1 MPPGVTIPKHLIP
14 YKPSSQLTNR
24 GDFLYTQSRKCRS
37 VLGDGNCLFR
47 AVSHQL
53 YGSEDQHLQIRHS
66 LCNFIE
72 QNQSKYE
79 PYWIDLTTS
88 FSSHLKDI
96 KNAGCWGTG
105 LEIKAC
111 SDYLLTPVFV
121 CSPDVTTGAYRW
133 EKFSPTPSSSGTC
146 IANLPTFPFTVDHI
160 EIAHSSSRDHYD
172 SIISYSDTPPSLLSP
187 PMFRTK
193 VVASLVVE

>member
-1 MPPGVTIPKHLIP
+1 MPSTCMPLFLII
-14 YKPSSQLTNR
+14 YCAGYREFAIYCATRSHYTNKPSSQLTNR

-79 PYWIDLTTS
+79 PYWIELTTS

-96 KNAGCWGTG
+96 KKAGCWGTG

-111 SDYLLTPVFV
+111 SDYLLTPVFNLN
-121 CSPDVTTGAYRW
+121 CQ
-133 EKFSPTPSSSGTC
+133 SSH
-146 IANLPTFPFTVDHI
+146 FPIHCGP
-160 EIAHSSSRDHYD
+160 HRNS
-172 SIISYSDTPPSLLSP
+172 SLL
-187 PMFRTK
+187 F
-193 VVASLVVE
+193 